1 MNTAKITIDK
11 TEHSVVLNEKQF
23 STGSKG
29 YNGHGKMQ
37 VGEKRYQISINV
49 VEIGSKPNKETKEV

>member
-1 MNTAKITIDK
+1 MNSATITIDK
-11 TEHSVVLNEKQF
+11 AEQSVVLNKKTF

-37 VGEKRYQISINV
+37 VGEKRYQISINI
-49 VEIGSKPNKETKEV
+49 VEIGSKPKTEQ

>member
-11 TEHSVVLNEKQF
+11 AEHGVVLNEKKF

-49 VEIGSKPNKETKEV
+49 VEIGSKPNKET